1 MRINFHHHF
10 HQSSTLQFQHPQKDE
25 SKQMIMVEWLRA
37 HIFLHTVTFY
47 NMFLSTGLCSYTRG
61 ALREYV
67 LIQDQKTWDEAQAY
81 CRMNHLDLATV
92 QNNEDSANLQE
103 AVYKMTKIAWIGLYN
118 DINSWRWSY
127 EDEKMTFQ
135 SWNMGEPNNY
145 NGYEECVMM
154 QGSTWNDWGCSD
166 LLPFFCYNGKNL

>member
-1 MRINFHHHF
+1 
-10 HQSSTLQFQHPQKDE
+10 
-25 SKQMIMVEWLRA
+25 MVEWLRA

-67 LIQDQKTWDEAQAY
+67 LIQDQKTWNEAQAY